1 MIVSRV
7 EDPVHEDPAIASFL
21 ALLEADIRHGRHL
34 SSFPGDLVQAML
46 ATLPQPVDLAAEIE
60 GDVAL

>member
-1 MIVSRV
+1 
-7 EDPVHEDPAIASFL
+7 
-21 ALLEADIRHGRHL
+21 LLEADIRHGRHL
-34 SSFPGDLVQAML
+34 SSLPDDLVPAML